1 MPEEIV
7 NLLSDVRSFLQDK
20 CEPPVYVSDRR
31 LLKTVALMQARCL
44 CLSVVR
50 AGGRVASHWCCVQ

>member
-1 MPEEIV
+1 M

-31 LLKTVALMQARCL
+31 LLKTVALMQARS
-44 CLSVVR
+44 LSIMSFRVKGLQC
-50 AGGRVASHWCCVQ
+50 ADGRF